1 MPDSPLGA
9 EAAAAQ
15 PHLIADL
22 RPCRRRPGMHDGG
35 VSAAEELL
43 AIADRA
49 ASYDGVDPFSEQTR
63 LALRHTEPQHVIRT
77 ERAVTA
83 GAYVADDG
91 AVELVVDPEY
101 RRHGFG
107 CRLVQEILE
116 QRADARFWAH
126 GDLPG
131 AQALAAAAGMTIVR
145 NLWKMRRDVDVD
157 PPVQSPTIPAGF
169 AARTFQPGDEES
181 WLDLNR
187 RAFDYHPEQGRMTRT
202 DLDER
207 MAEPWWDPA
216 GLILIFDDA
225 TGQLAAS
232 HWTKIEPDSPDVGE
246 VYVVAV
252 DPGHQGRGLGKVV
265 TALGLAHLKAQGVIH
280 IELYVEADN
289 SAAVATYRRL
299 GFTRESV
306 DVMYAAAPLA
316 T

>member
-1 MPDSPLGA
+1 M
-9 EAAAAQ
+9 
-15 PHLIADL
+15 
-22 RPCRRRPGMHDGG
+22 RHDGV
-35 VSAAEELL
+35 VSAAQDLL

-49 ASYDGVDPFSEQTR
+49 SSYDGVEPLSEQTR

-77 ERAVTA
+77 DGVVAA

-91 AVELVVDPEY
+91 AVELVVDPEQ

-107 CRLVQEILE
+107 SSMVREVLE
-116 QRADARFWAH
+116 QRPDARFWAH

-131 AQALAAAAGMTIVR
+131 AQAVASAAKLTVVR
-145 NLWKMRRDVDVD
+145 NLWQMGRDTDAT
-157 PPVQSPTIPAGF
+157 PTIESPEVPTGF
-169 AARTFQPGDEES
+169 TARSFREGDEES

-187 RAFDYHPEQGRMTRT
+187 RAFDYHPEQGKMTRK

-225 TGQLAAS
+225 TGELAAS
-232 HWTKIEPDSPDVGE
+232 HWTKIEDGTGE

-252 DPGHQGRGLGKVV
+252 DPEHQGRGLGKVV
-265 TALGLAHLKAQGVIH
+265 TALGLAHLKQQGVGR
-280 IELYVEADN
+280 IELYVEGDN
-289 SAAVATYRRL
+289 AAAVATYKRL
-299 GFTRESV
+299 GFERTGV
-306 DVMYAAAPLA
+306 DVMYAVG